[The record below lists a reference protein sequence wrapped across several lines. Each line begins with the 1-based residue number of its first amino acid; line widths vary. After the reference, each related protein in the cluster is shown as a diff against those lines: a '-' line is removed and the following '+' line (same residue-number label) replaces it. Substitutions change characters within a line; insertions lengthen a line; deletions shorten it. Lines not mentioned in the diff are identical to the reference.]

1 MDLNLE
7 GKSSTITT
15 SLSEFWILKLINL
28 KNKITIHRKRR
39 GKFKFSN
46 SSTLIEDKVKKICL
60 GQFGFWNLFDD

>member
-15 SLSEFWILKLINL
+15 SLSEHLILKLINW
-28 KNKITIHRKRR
+28 KNKIIIFRKGR

-46 SSTLIEDKVKKICL
+46 SSTLIEDQVKKICL
-60 GQFGFWNLFDD
+60 GQFGFRN